1 MVGTPTDNQPVRP
14 PEREVNLVPLQ
25 KPPLYGYISRMS
37 ENDLKELCARVSTL
51 MEQVDELSDLPAFIE
66 TLDDIDQVLAGAAVA
81 RGYLSGAVTISSKTI
96 PLISAAELALAE
108 FVENLDEEGDEDAD
122 E

>member
-1 MVGTPTDNQPVRP
+1 
-14 PEREVNLVPLQ
+14 
-25 KPPLYGYISRMS
+25 MS
-37 ENDLKELCARVSTL
+37 KSDLKELCARVSTL
-51 MEQVDELSDLPAFIE
+51 MEQVDELSDLPTFIE

-108 FVENLDEEGDEDAD
+108 FVENLDEDEDDGDDD